1 MLWFPLPC
9 GLQAFPTC
17 DRSDAADI
25 RRRRDVG
32 SSWRF
37 PMYSIVGSALLDK
50 APYLASFTPT
60 FLAPNFGLSCMG
72 AIDVGLYG
80 HR

>member
-17 DRSDAADI
+17 DRSGAADL

-37 PMYSIVGSALLDK
+37 PMYSIVGSALPGQGALF
-50 APYLASFTPT
+50 SFITPT